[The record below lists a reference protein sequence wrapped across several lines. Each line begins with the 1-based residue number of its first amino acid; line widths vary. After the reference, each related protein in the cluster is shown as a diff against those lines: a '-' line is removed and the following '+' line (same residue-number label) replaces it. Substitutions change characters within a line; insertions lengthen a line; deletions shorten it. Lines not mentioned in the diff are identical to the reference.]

1 MRKNT
6 LFAYWRET
14 VAEKMNQYRRESYVS
29 PGSDIDSNGRLGEKL
44 TENMISMRKQFDNS
58 SDLLSRELCI
68 GGIRLQLLAC
78 EGMIG
83 LQNLSEVLAEPLNGF
98 EGTGP
103 EALYRWLREKVL
115 LAPDQKE
122 VYTFSQLFQFL
133 MSGFAVILIDG
144 LALGICFGLQGFNFR
159 SISEP
164 SAEVNV
170 RGSREG
176 FVEPIRINMTMIRR
190 RIKSPKLKFELLT
203 VGSQSRTDIC
213 LVYMTDRISQDFLS
227 QTRLRLQ
234 NLPMDVVL
242 ESSYLQ
248 PFLEKKPYAFFS
260 GIGTTERP
268 DTLCAKVAEGR
279 LAILVDGTPFAL
291 ILPYLFHEN
300 FQTVDD
306 YTHRPV
312 YAAFSRILKYLSFY
326 LTILLPGLY
335 VAIAVHHLELLP
347 PALLRKVMEAEAT
360 TPFPLMFEAL
370 IIQLIYELMRE
381 AGLRLPRPVGHAIG
395 IVGAL
400 VIGDAAVS
408 AGLIGSP
415 MVLIVALTAISSFV
429 VPSLYDSVTVLKFL
443 FILIGGLFGLFGITL
458 GLSVLLMDLCS
469 VSVGG
474 VPATAPATPFNPYAL
489 RDMFLRAGWTFLG
502 KYVFRI
508 EDVPGSQMGDKRLR
522 NEREGGGDF

>member
-1 MRKNT
+1 MKKWDA
-6 LFAYWRET
+6 LRET
-14 VAEKMNQYRRESYVS
+14 VRKKLEQYRRESYMV
-29 PGSDIDSNGRLGEKL
+29 PASDVDEDDRLKEDL
-44 TENMISMRKQFDNS
+44 TENMIALRKQFENS

-68 GGIRLQLLAC
+68 GGVRIQLLAC
-78 EGMIG
+78 EGMVGIST
-83 LQNLSEVLAEPLNGF
+83 LAEVLAEPLNSF
-98 EGTGP
+98 SGTGA
-103 EALYRWLREKVL
+103 EELYRWLRERVM

-122 VYTFSQLFQFL
+122 LYTCSQLFTFI

-144 LALGICFGLQGFNFR
+144 LALGLSFGLQGFNFR
-159 SISEP
+159 SVSEP

-176 FVEPIRINMTMIRR
+176 FVEPVRINMTMVRR
-190 RIKSPKLKFELLT
+190 RIKSPKLKFELMS
-203 VGSQSRTDIC
+203 VGSHSRTDIC
-213 LVYMTDRISQDFLS
+213 LVYMTDRISRDFLE
-227 QTRLRLQ
+227 QTRLRLSRIP
-234 NLPMDVVL
+234 LDVVL
-242 ESSYLQ
+242 ESAYLQ
-248 PFLEKKPYAFFS
+248 PFLEKNPRSLFS

-268 DTLCAKVAEGR
+268 DTLCAKIAEGR

-312 YAAFSRILKYLSFY
+312 YAAFARCMKYLSFY
-326 LTILLPGLY
+326 LTFLLPGTY
-335 VAIAVHHLELLP
+335 VAVAVHHPELLP
-347 PALLRKVMEAEAT
+347 HGLLLRVMEAEAS
-360 TPFPLMFEAL
+360 TPFPLLFEAL
-370 IIQLIYELMRE
+370 LIQLIYELMRE

-415 MVLIVALTAISSFV
+415 MVLIVALTAICSFV

-443 FILIGGLFGLFGITL
+443 FLVLGGVFGMFGITL
-458 GLSVLLMDLCS
+458 GLSVLLIDLCG

-474 VPATAPATPFNPYAL
+474 VPAMAPATPLNPYAL
-489 RDMFLRAGWTFLG
+489 RDMFFRAGWQFLG
-502 KYVFRI
+502 KVVFRV
-508 EDVPGSQMGDKRLR
+508 EEVPGSRMGSRRL
-522 NEREGGGDF
+522 EEEGGEQH